1 MSIRTYWHPLGGV
14 DKNLL
19 APPKNY
25 HVNAGVGAFQLI
37 LEYQMV
43 SVGGQILTKDK
54 RPPSL
59 CRQCTAVV
67 FLGLTNT
74 CCNRNGWGCTPS
86 TPQKLHQVHPQE
98 VAPQKLH
105 PGVKAGGA
113 GGGGGCTPS
122 TPRFKSC
129 TKVQKLKVR
138 GWGGAPST
146 LGCRSCTESWFED
159 SMWKTCQWGK
169 KETFQVKWA
178 FEDPKSLFSSKCRK
192 IFKNNITHFTSKV
205 SIFIMVGLFIIPFP
219 RRMHVQQDAFFM
231 ILQRNTL
238 GKWGKLDL
246 LCKMRTI
253 SAVWTSWRPSL
264 QLRTSFAST
273 E

>member
-1 MSIRTYWHPLGGV
+1 MGGG
-14 DKNLL
+14 
-19 APPKNY
+19 APPL
-25 HVNAGVGAFQLI
+25 HLR
-37 LEYQMV
+37 
-43 SVGGQILTKDK
+43 S
-54 RPPSL
+54 
-59 CRQCTAVV
+59 CT
-67 FLGLTNT
+67 
-74 CCNRNGWGCTPS
+74 RCTPK
-86 TPQKLHQVHPQE
+86 KLH
-98 VAPQKLH
+98 L
-105 PGVKAGGA
+105 
-113 GGGGGCTPS
+113 
-122 TPRFKSC
+122 RSC
-129 TKVQKLKVR
+129 TQVQKLKVR

-146 LGCRSCTESWFED
+146 LGCRSCNESWFED
-159 SMWKTCQWGK
+159 SRWKTCQWGK